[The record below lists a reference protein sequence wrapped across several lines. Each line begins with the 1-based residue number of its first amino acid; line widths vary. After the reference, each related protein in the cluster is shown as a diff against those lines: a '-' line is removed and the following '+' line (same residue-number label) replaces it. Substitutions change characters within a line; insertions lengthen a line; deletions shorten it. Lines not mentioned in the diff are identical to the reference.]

1 MNAGPYSNE
10 KVQRYIEEEFVP
22 LKSQVIWKNR
32 TELMKQFSIKW
43 TPTFVIHDSEGK
55 VHGRFIGFVPTDDFL
70 ARLALGKGKVYFN
83 EDRYAQAIDLFRS
96 VVDRHPGAGAAPEAV
111 FLLGVAEYWKT
122 HDLKALRRIYDT
134 LTAKYPSSEWA
145 RRAEPYSGIN
155 P

>member
-22 LKSQVIWKNR
+22 LKSEVFWKNR

-55 VHGRFIGFVPTDDFL
+55 EHERFIGFVPVDDFL
-70 ARLALGKGKVYFN
+70 ARLGLGKGKVYFN

-96 VVDRHPGAGAAPEAV
+96 IVDRHPGAGPVDDRVHLPSGKLA
-111 FLLGVAEYWKT
+111 
-122 HDLKALRRIYDT
+122 H
-134 LTAKYPSSEWA
+134 AKS
-145 RRAEPYSGIN
+145 
-155 P
+155 